1 MSLPEAS
8 RPLQT
13 AAKLPTPSRANRVGG
28 TRPEEMV
35 AARLRQSVEREAGA
49 AAAAELPPPPR
60 LVPSWLRDPG
70 TSGPLLAP
78 AVRGVLTELRGELSE
93 LRSRAA
99 GSSRLLTPE
108 RSPGRPGASV
118 GASRGV
124 IEAATLCLE
133 RAISDWREV
142 RLRLSSFLYSSHA
155 SVGCPSLRCMFAA
168 ERMNLAS
175 AGARTCA
182 SRKRPNAVLVSPC
195 RLASK
200 PRPLSS
206 SARSLPANGPSIRLL
221 SPDTTRSMVAYLPTR
236 HRSAACEA
244 VWAAGTSACTLFN
257 PPPSQHFS
265 PPAPASF
272 PVPKKP
278 SVDRPTELLGNF
290 AALSKRPRHS
300 RLRSA
305 PCVVCWKCPHPS
317 EEHKHYGQRSTTRPS
332 VAGSCALGGTLHLSC
347 TQLKPY
353 CVTYQP
359 CSAL

>member
-1 MSLPEAS
+1 MPQAS

-28 TRPEEMV
+28 TRPDEMV
-35 AARLRQSVEREAGA
+35 AARLRHSVEREAGA

-78 AVRGVLTELRGELSE
+78 AVVLRGVPTELRGELAE

-168 ERMNLAS
+168 ERMKRAS
-175 AGARTCA
+175 AGARSCQA
-182 SRKRPNAVLVSPC
+182 REERPPSV
-195 RLASK
+195 
-200 PRPLSS
+200 PR
-206 SARSLPANGPSIRLL
+206 RLL
-221 SPDTTRSMVAYLPTR
+221 
-236 HRSAACEA
+236 
-244 VWAAGTSACTLFN
+244 
-257 PPPSQHFS
+257 
-265 PPAPASF
+265 
-272 PVPKKP
+272 
-278 SVDRPTELLGNF
+278 LLGG
-290 AALSKRPRHS
+290 
-300 RLRSA
+300 
-305 PCVVCWKCPHPS
+305 W
-317 EEHKHYGQRSTTRPS
+317 
-332 VAGSCALGGTLHLSC
+332 LGKG
-347 TQLKPY
+347 
-353 CVTYQP
+353 
-359 CSAL
+359 